1 MEPSGKLRW
10 FLKES
15 GEYVL
20 QQEFI
25 QLTLERAKKIWVDVP
40 VIKEKNERNNI

>member
-10 FLKES
+10 LLKDN
-15 GEYVL
+15 GEKIL

-40 VIKEKNERNNI
+40 IIKEKNER